1 LAVYAD
7 ETAVMATFRKPTM
20 LVTYL
25 DSYLG
30 DLQRLLSEWKIAI
43 SVSKSS
49 AMISTRAGRCF
60 IQPRPI
66 TLFGEPI
73 QWVDTTHYLDVTLD
87 K

>member
-30 DLQRLLSEWKIAI
+30 DLQRLLSEWRITI

-49 AMISTRAGRCF
+49 GMIFARAGRCF

-66 TLFGEPI
+66 TLFVELI
-73 QWVDTTHYLDVTLD
+73 QWVDTSHYLVVTLD